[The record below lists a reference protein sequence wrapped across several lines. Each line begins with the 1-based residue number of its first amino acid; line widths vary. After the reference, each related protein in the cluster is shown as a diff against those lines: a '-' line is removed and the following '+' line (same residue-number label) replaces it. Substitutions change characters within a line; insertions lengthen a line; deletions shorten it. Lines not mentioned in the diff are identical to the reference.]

1 MFLDFINFSK
11 CTINTWQEN
20 VWMNLEVWM
29 NCHLW
34 KAEPLNL
41 HLSLVIKTQLPD
53 SGAYYL
59 VQSRYPVKFAEL
71 RKNLKYNVGKTMILI
86 HSETK
91 RVTAYSHGFES
102 IWDLYSWTDRNDARK
117 SMCPGQMHQR
127 S

>member
-1 MFLDFINFSK
+1 
-11 CTINTWQEN
+11 
-20 VWMNLEVWM
+20 M

-34 KAEPLNL
+34 EAEPFHL
-41 HLSLVIKTQLPD
+41 HLSLVIKTI
-53 SGAYYL
+53 L

-102 IWDLYSWTDRNDARK
+102 IWDLYS
-117 SMCPGQMHQR
+117 
-127 S
+127 